1 MKYVVVLVAK
11 SCPTLLRPHG
21 LSPARLPCPRD
32 SQGLLY
38 LHWQVGSLPLA
49 PPGNHH
55 QYWSVLPFPTPGN
68 LPDPGIKPPSP
79 ALAGG
84 FFTAEPP
91 TKPLNQLY
99 FNKI

>member
-1 MKYVVVLVAK
+1 M
-11 SCPTLLRPHG
+11 LLLFQLLSRVPLFCDLMDCHPPGSPVHG
-21 LSPARLPCPRD
+21 IPK
-32 SQGLLY
+32 GLLH

-49 PPGNHH
+49 PPGNHQ

-91 TKPLNQLY
+91 RKPLNQLY